1 MINKIITLLIIVI
14 FFSCK
19 NDVKNENAT
28 EAVSQETSNPSGEPN
43 SNLNTGDNEANGASQ
58 NDFQGNPA
66 RTTMSTTTPDGKTVT
81 VPANS
86 TTGNESTVSV
96 PTTSSIPAKSQ
107 KVTTPKSTDDV
118 TVKIGKNKQSETR
131 YSIDPN
137 EPDPFKVVNL
147 PLPDPCDLLSET
159 YLKGALKLTNAP
171 TEKPGS
177 RGQKGY
183 EKSCFW
189 RFDDNKKANA
199 GVMLQIMIN
208 PYANDVDDFPEL
220 IISSKMKDGE
230 VNPYDNTITKFSAWN
245 EVTPNGCYSYA
256 AGKYHWRVGKK
267 YVFMLAFNSG
277 HTEAEQKILAAQIG
291 KEVLKNYKF

>member
-1 MINKIITLLIIVI
+1 MINKIITLLVIVI

-19 NDVKNENAT
+19 NDVKNENVT
-28 EAVSQETSNPSGEPN
+28 DGVSQETSNPSNGVN
-43 SNLNTGDNEANGASQ
+43 SDVNTDATESNGTSQ
-58 NDFQGNPA
+58 NAFQGNPA
-66 RTTMSTTTPDGKTVT
+66 RTTMTTTTPDGKTVT
-81 VPANS
+81 VPAN
-86 TTGNESTVSV
+86 NNTVKENTISV
-96 PTTSSIPAKSQ
+96 PTTSSIPAQPQ

-118 TVKIGKNKQSETR
+118 TVKYGNNKKSEIR

-137 EPDPFKVVNL
+137 EPDPFKVANV

-159 YLKGALKLTNAP
+159 YLKGALKLINAP

-177 RGQKGY
+177 RGKKGY

-189 RFDDNKKANA
+189 RFDDNKKPNA

-245 EVTPNGCYSYA
+245 DVTPNGCYSYA

-267 YVFMLAFNSG
+267 YVFMLAFNSS
-277 HTEAEQKILAAQIG
+277 HSEAEQKIIAAQIG